1 MSQRLRVRTGTLAI
15 CRLAPGAAVPD
26 WAAGPFVSVTRTPG
40 ELSVVCDEAGV
51 PDGVRAERG
60 WCALEV
66 EGPLHFS
73 LTGVLAGLAVPLADA
88 GIPVFMLS
96 TFDTDWLL
104 VREPQ
109 LADALAVL
117 SRAGHEVQE

>member
-1 MSQRLRVRTGTLAI
+1 MTRRLRVRTGALAV
-15 CRLAPGAAVPD
+15 CRLAPDAAVPG
-26 WAAGPFVSVTRTPG
+26 WAAGPFVSVTRTPE

-60 WCALEV
+60 WRALEI
-66 EGPLHFS
+66 EGPIDFN
-73 LTGVLAGLAVPLADA
+73 LTGVLAGLTVPLADA
-88 GIPVFMLS
+88 GISVFVMS

-109 LADALAVL
+109 LPDALTVL
-117 SRAGHEVQE
+117 RRAGCAVQG

>member
-1 MSQRLRVRTGTLAI
+1 MTRRLRVRTGALAV
-15 CRLAPGAAVPD
+15 CRLAPDAVVPD
-26 WAAGPFVSVTRTPG
+26 WAAGPFVSVTRTPE

-60 WCALEV
+60 WRALEL
-66 EGPLHFS
+66 EGPIDFN
-73 LTGVLAGLAVPLADA
+73 LTGVLAGLTVPLADA
-88 GIPVFMLS
+88 GISVFVIS

-109 LADALAVL
+109 LPDALTAL
-117 SRAGHEVQE
+117 RQAGCEVQG